1 MADWFDLQRALR
13 DGSIGR
19 RNFLKYA
26 GALGI
31 GAVAAQSVLTSAGYA
46 AEPKAGGVL
55 RLAMGGGSSTDSLDP
70 RTTGDTV
77 PIVTGFFL
85 YNSLVEIDA
94 DGNATPELAESWE
107 AKPGAVEWVFNIRKG
122 VTFSNGKTLDVDDVI
137 YSINLHRGPDT
148 TSGGAAVMKAIKDIK
163 KLSSHQILVTLESAD
178 SDMPTF
184 FADYHMQVVP
194 NGFTDWAHPVGTGAF
209 VLESFQPGV
218 RIRVKKRD
226 GYWKAGRGHLDGVD
240 LTVVNDAMARVN
252 ALVSGSVDAVNRV
265 DGKTAPVIEASN
277 LKLVRSPG
285 AQHYTAPML
294 IDHKP
299 FDNLDTRLALKYAL
313 DREKVL
319 KTVLN
324 GYGTVGN
331 DHPIRPTD
339 PFCNTGLP
347 QYAYDPDKAQF
358 HAKKAGLG
366 STPMTLTCSDG
377 AFPGAVDLAVL
388 YQADAAKAGLNVQVD
403 RQPADGYWDNIW
415 LKAPWCT
422 SFWVAR
428 ASATQVLTVAYQSS
442 APWNDTHWRNPK
454 FDALLAETKAELD
467 TAKHKEK
474 LWELQRML
482 HDEGGQVVAVFADRL
497 EACTDKVGG
506 HTPHG
511 LDEMDNGRIG
521 EKAWLTA

>member
-1 MADWFDLQRALR
+1 MSDWKSLQHALTL
-13 DGSIGR
+13 GR
-19 RNFLKYA
+19 VDRRMFLKYA
-26 GALGI
+26 TSLGI
-31 GAVAAQSVLTSAGYA
+31 GSIAAQTVLSKAGYA
-46 AEPKAGGVL
+46 DEPKAGGVL

-70 RTTGDTV
+70 RTIGDTV

-94 DGNATPELAESWE
+94 AGNATPELAESWE
-107 AKPGAVEWVFNIRKG
+107 AKPGAVEWVFNIRKD
-122 VTFSNGKTLDVDDVI
+122 VTFSNGKSLDADDII

-148 TSGGAAVMKAIKDIK
+148 TSGGAAVMKAIKDVK
-163 KLSSHQILVTLESAD
+163 KLDQHQILVTLENAD
-178 SDMPTF
+178 ADMPTF

-194 NGFTDWAHPVGTGAF
+194 NGFTDWSHPVGTGAF
-209 VLESFQPGV
+209 VLEHFQPGV
-218 RIRVKKRD
+218 HIQVKKRD

-240 LTVVNDAMARVN
+240 LTVVNDTMARIN
-252 ALVSGSVDAVNRV
+252 ALVSGTVDSINRV
-265 DGKTAPVIEASN
+265 DGKTASLLGGSGVQ
-277 LKLVRSPG
+277 LVRSPG
-285 AQHYTAPML
+285 AQHYTVPMMV
-294 IDHKP
+294 DHKP

-313 DREKVL
+313 DREAVL
-319 KTVLN
+319 KTILN

-339 PFCNTGLP
+339 PFCNKALP
-347 QYAYDPDKAQF
+347 QYALDLDKARF
-358 HAKKAGLG
+358 HAKKANLG
-366 STPMTLTCSDG
+366 DTPMILSCSDG

-388 YQADAAKAGLNVQVD
+388 YQASAAKIGLNVKID
-403 RQPADGYWDNIW
+403 RQPADGYWDNVW

-428 ASATQVLTVAYQSS
+428 ASATQVLTIAYQSA
-442 APWNDTHWRNPK
+442 APWNDTHWRKPA
-454 FDALLAETKAELD
+454 FDKLLAAAKADLD
-467 TAKHKEK
+467 TAKRKEK

-497 EACTDKVGG
+497 EACSTRVGG

-521 EKAWLTA
+521 EKAWLIS